1 MLHNGHPGTL
11 RKRRGPAKN
20 GVRQAKLAKDKEM
33 QVLYRRRFNQ
43 PLWPRV
49 MRESARED
57 GREAFTGET
66 MGWVLSG
73 ESGQSSRCRSRSV
86 EEKATSLP
94 RVTGKCG
101 TNLAPSETPCTW
113 RCPLTGTWEISF
125 TPGQAW
131 AGS

>member
-1 MLHNGHPGTL
+1 
-11 RKRRGPAKN
+11 
-20 GVRQAKLAKDKEM
+20 M

-66 MGWVLSG
+66 MGWVLSRETG
-73 ESGQSSRCRSRSV
+73 LIPRCRSRSV
-86 EEKATSLP
+86 EEKATSSHAF
-94 RVTGKCG
+94 VGECG
-101 TNLAPSETPCTW
+101 MDLAQSETPCTW
-113 RCPLTGTWEISF
+113 RRPLYGTWEISSL
-125 TPGQAW
+125 PGEACR